1 MTLIGVVTFV
11 LSLGAVFLG
20 ARVGERLG
28 RWATLLGGVI
38 LVLIG
43 LRILLDHLV

>member
-1 MTLIGVVTFV
+1 MTLV
-11 LSLGAVFLG
+11 LSWVAVEVG

-28 RWATLLGGVI
+28 RWATLVGGVV

-43 LRILLDHLV
+43 LRILLAHLLG